1 MSTLLKTNLTPS
13 KEKEK
18 GEEMSHMMV
27 WSSLTGPCRW
37 NFHYLLLQQLETQ
50 ETSCTT

>member
-1 MSTLLKTNLTPS
+1 MQKKYSLSGLCMSTLLKTNLTPS

-27 WSSLTGPCRW
+27 
-37 NFHYLLLQQLETQ
+37 
-50 ETSCTT
+50 